1 VNIATAE
8 DPAEINLA
16 GINQVNMNEKAGLTF
31 ATALRA
37 FLRQDPDIIMVGEIR
52 DTETAEIAVKA
63 AQTGHLVLSTV
74 HTNDAPSTLTRLIN
88 MGIPAFNIASSVIL
102 ITAQRLARR
111 LCVCK
116 APVNIPP
123 EGLLS
128 AGFREDDLDGAWQP
142 YGPVGCERC
151 KGSGYK
157 GRVGIYQVM
166 PISDEIRRII
176 MRGGNAIELADQAGL
191 EGIRDL
197 RRSGLLKVMQ
207 GVTSLEEVMAV
218 TNE

>member
-1 VNIATAE
+1 
-8 DPAEINLA
+8 
-16 GINQVNMNEKAGLTF
+16 
-31 ATALRA
+31 
-37 FLRQDPDIIMVGEIR
+37 
-52 DTETAEIAVKA
+52 
-63 AQTGHLVLSTV
+63 
-74 HTNDAPSTLTRLIN
+74 
-88 MGIPAFNIASSVIL
+88 
-102 ITAQRLARR
+102 
-111 LCVCK
+111 VCK
-116 APVNIPP
+116 APANIPP

-176 MRGGNAIELADQAGL
+176 MRGGNAIELADQADL